1 MCAWQPDRFSGP
13 RYLGNQLASRITAE
27 CGQGQVTA
35 KALVAAPLL
44 RQFSRATQICS
55 RAHIIK
61 DIARDYQDRITA
73 SVVIGLDFYH
83 CTERTGLQM

>member
-1 MCAWQPDRFSGP
+1 MGAWQPDRFSGP

-27 CGQGQVTA
+27 FGQGQVTV

-55 RAHIIK
+55 GAHIIK
-61 DIARDYQDRITA
+61 DNTGDYQDRIT
-73 SVVIGLDFYH
+73 INKD
-83 CTERTGLQM
+83 RT